1 LEISAHLLEAKA
13 QAQAALHYSKV
24 TKAALQVQGDC
35 LKMVCRAEERFAEEI
50 DASGQFKHGGDK
62 AKLDSP
68 KLADIGIRHD
78 QLHDFRKVRDLGGD
92 KVGEIIDKA
101 VAEGRSPTKSE
112 ILSYVIPLFCSIG
125 ADVRQFPRRLK
136 LTKNLILSNDL

>member
-1 LEISAHLLEAKA
+1 MTQNLPALIDAARTTLAEAKTSAEVLEAKA

-68 KLADIGIRHD
+68 KLADITD
-78 QLHDFRKVRDLGGD
+78 WK
-92 KVGEIIDKA
+92 
-101 VAEGRSPTKSE
+101 
-112 ILSYVIPLFCSIG
+112 
-125 ADVRQFPRRLK
+125 RRFE
-136 LTKNLILSNDL
+136 NES